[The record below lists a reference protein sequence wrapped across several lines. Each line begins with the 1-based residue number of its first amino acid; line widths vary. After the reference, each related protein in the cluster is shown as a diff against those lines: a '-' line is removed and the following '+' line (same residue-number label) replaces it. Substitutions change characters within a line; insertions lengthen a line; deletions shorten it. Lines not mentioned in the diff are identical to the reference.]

1 MKLKIKLNEAEE
13 TVEVVRKGDLLHV
26 TRGAETTTV
35 RLLQEEGAAFLLER
49 VGVEN
54 NSAARVRA
62 AGISLDNGPPPTMG
76 QWPTLRLRT
85 HPRTRRPPRTGSRH
99 LPFRHDSRHRRPGSR
114 GRWPRSARRR
124 QTHPAGIHENGHPHR
139 SPLRWHS
146 HCRQLRC
153 RRVRAARRATGR
165 AGAGGEGRRWSRSR
179 MRKMVT
185 DYADFADEAESGR
198 FRS

>member
-62 AGISLDNGPPPTMG
+62 AGISLDNG
-76 QWPTLRLRT
+76 
-85 HPRTRRPPRTGSRH
+85 
-99 LPFRHDSRHRRPGSR
+99 
-114 GRWPRSARRR
+114 RR
-124 QTHPAGIHENGHPHR
+124 QLWVNGQLFAYERIPERAAPREQGGDTSLSATIPAIVAQVLVDVGREVRAGDKLILLESMKMVIPIEAPYDGIVTAVNCAAGESVQPGV
-139 SPLRWHS
+139 PLAV
-146 HCRQLRC
+146 LE
-153 RRVRAARRATGR
+153 RAAR
-165 AGAGGEGRRWSRSR
+165 
-179 MRKMVT
+179 
-185 DYADFADEAESGR
+185 DEDGHGHG
-198 FRS
+198 